1 MIEVGNISKQVT
13 TAEGMLNI
21 LDKINLSLAS
31 GESLA
36 IVGPSGS
43 GKSTLLGILAGLDL
57 PSSGLVRLNGQD
69 ITAMDEEGRAAVR
82 AKHVGF
88 VFQSFHLL
96 PGLTALENVALPLE
110 LQGDREALTT
120 AAYFLQ
126 RVGLNHRT
134 THYPRQL
141 SGGEQ
146 QRVAVA
152 RAFACRPTILF
163 ADEPTGNLDT
173 GTGEKIND
181 LLFELN
187 REEGTTLVLVT
198 HELNLAARC
207 GQRLVLAAGQQVGQA
222 KAQSAVKVKA
232 QPTAKAKAK
241 PAAKVKAES
250 AAKVKAKPA
259 AKAKVK
265 PAAQVKAKPAA
276 KAKAKPAAK
285 VKAEST
291 TKAKAKPAA
300 QVKAK
305 PAAKAKAK
313 RAAKV
318 KAKPAVQRG
327 AEPKPT
333 STPKSA
339 RTPMTRARPTVKA
352 KVKQKVVAKPK
363 AIAKAKSK
371 SQGSEI

>member
-13 TAEGMLNI
+13 TAEGTLNI

-57 PSSGLVRLNGQD
+57 PSSGSVRLNGQD

-250 AAKVKAKPA
+250 AA
-259 AKAKVK
+259 
-265 PAAQVKAKPAA
+265 QVKAKPAA
-276 KAKAKPAAK
+276 
-285 VKAEST
+285 
-291 TKAKAKPAA
+291 KAKAKPAA

-305 PAAKAKAK
+305 PAAKAKPVVQVKAK
-313 RAAKV
+313 PAVQV
-318 KAKPAVQRG
+318 KAKPAVQRR
-327 AEPKPT
+327 AESKPT
-333 STPKSA
+333 ATPKSA
-339 RTPMTRARPTVKA
+339 RTPIARATPTAKA
-352 KVKQKVVAKPK
+352 KVKQKVVAKPR

-371 SQGSEI
+371 TQGSEI